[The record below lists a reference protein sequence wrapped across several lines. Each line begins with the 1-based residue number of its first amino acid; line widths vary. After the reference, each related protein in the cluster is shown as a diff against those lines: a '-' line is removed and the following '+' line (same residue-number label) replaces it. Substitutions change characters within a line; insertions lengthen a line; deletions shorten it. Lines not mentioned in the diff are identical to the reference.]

1 MTVSEIRAL
10 LASGA
15 ASDEELAALLTDPR
29 KGVVSMARAYMKRLE
44 KENAERFRVEAMY
57 ETETELYKKGIRY
70 IAGIDEVG
78 RGPLAGPVTV
88 AAVILKPHWFA
99 AGLNDSKQ
107 VTPKHREELAEKIHA
122 EAEAVSI
129 VSLPPEEIDAL
140 NIYEATMTAMYEAVK
155 RLPVKP
161 EAVIVD
167 AMPLHFSVPTYSLIH
182 GDARSASVAAASI
195 VAKVHRDHMMDSYDI
210 IYPGYGFSR
219 NKGYGTAEHIAALQS
234 LGITPIHRKS
244 FEPVRGMV
252 MRGNFITNPGIPE
265 EQEGREREK

>member
-1 MTVSEIRAL
+1 MTISEIRRILSGSDVSADL
-10 LASGA
+10 LQSLM
-15 ASDEELAALLTDPR
+15 EDPR
-29 KGVVSMARAYMKRLE
+29 KGVEAMVASYMRRIE
-44 KENAERFRVEAMY
+44 RENKERFRVEAMY
-57 ETETELYKKGIRY
+57 EFENKLYQKGIRY

-129 VSLPPEEIDAL
+129 VSMTPEEIDEY
-140 NIYEATMTAMYEAVK
+140 NIYEATMMAMYKAVEG
-155 RLPVKP
+155 LSIQP

-167 AMPLHFSVPTYSLIH
+167 AMPLHFSCPTYSLIH
-182 GDARSASVAAASI
+182 GDARSATVAASSI
-195 VAKVHRDHMMDSYDI
+195 AAKVYRDSLMDGYEKQ
-210 IYPGYGFSR
+210 YPGYGFSR
-219 NKGYGTAEHIAALQS
+219 NKGYGTAEHVAALEK

-244 FEPVRGMV
+244 FDPVRTM
-252 MRGNFITNPGIPE
+252 ITSGRAHWNMGK
-265 EQEGREREK
+265 EQL